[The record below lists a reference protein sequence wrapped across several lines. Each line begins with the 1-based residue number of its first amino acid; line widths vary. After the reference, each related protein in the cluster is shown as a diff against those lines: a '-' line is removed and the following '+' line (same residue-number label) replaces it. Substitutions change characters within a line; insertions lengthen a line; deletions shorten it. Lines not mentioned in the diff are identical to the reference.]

1 MSTQSKCEKGGVILI
16 VNEQEIG
23 KIIKGIGGF
32 YYVKTDKSHDILECK
47 ARGVLRHQKIIPTVG
62 DEVMIQSDNPGEW
75 MIESI
80 KPRKNIFVRP
90 PVANVDIGLIV
101 FSMTNPKPNLLL
113 LDMLLISSEI
123 QNVKPV
129 VCFTKRDLTTTEEE
143 QAIKAIYEKTPY
155 QLFFFSK
162 NDTDT
167 LDRIIAEIGGKTA
180 FMAGPSGV
188 GKSTMAN
195 YLCADQTMETG
206 ALSQK
211 LKRGKHTTRH
221 VELLETKNGGYLL
234 DTPGFSSYQISEM
247 IKPEEL
253 REYFPEFSQ
262 GKCRFKSCLHKDEPG
277 CDIKNS
283 VESGII
289 SVARYE
295 HYLSLLEEI
304 KKDQYR

>member
-1 MSTQSKCEKGGVILI
+1 MEVSYLI
-16 VNEQEIG
+16 AKEQVQG

-32 YYVKTDKSHDILECK
+32 YYVKTDDNNDVIECK

-80 KPRKNIFVRP
+80 LPRKNIFLRP

-113 LDMLLISSEI
+113 LDMLLISSES
-123 QNVKPV
+123 QNVEPI
-129 VCFTKRDLTTTEEE
+129 VCFTKRDLTSAEEE
-143 QAIKAIYEKTPY
+143 MKIKEIYQKTPY
-155 QLFFFSK
+155 KLFFFSK
-162 NDTDT
+162 NDNHTMDE
-167 LDRIIAEIGGKTA
+167 IIAEIGGKTA

-206 ALSQK
+206 TLSRK

-221 VELLETKNGGYLL
+221 VELLETKNGGFLL
-234 DTPGFSSYQISEM
+234 DTPGFSSYKISEM
-247 IKPEEL
+247 IEPEEL
-253 REYFPEFSQ
+253 REYFPEFSR
-262 GKCRFKSCLHKDEPG
+262 GKCRFKSCLHKNEPG
-277 CDIKNS
+277 CDVKKAVTNGEISS
-283 VESGII
+283 V
-289 SVARYE
+289 RYE
-295 HYLSLLEEI
+295 HYLNMLGEI
-304 KKDQYR
+304 KKEHY

>member
-1 MSTQSKCEKGGVILI
+1 LI
-16 VNEQEIG
+16 SDKSVIG

-32 YYVKTDKSHDILECK
+32 YYVKTQISDEVLECK

-80 KPRKNIFVRP
+80 LPRKNIFLRP

-101 FSMTNPKPNLLL
+101 FSMKNPKPNLLL

-129 VCFTKRDLTTTEEE
+129 ICFTKRDLISDGEEGALRE
-143 QAIKAIYEKTPY
+143 IYEKAPY
-155 QLFFFSK
+155 KLFFFS
-162 NDTDT
+162 NDD
-167 LDRIIAEIGGKTA
+167 LAAMDEIIREIGGKTA

-206 ALSQK
+206 TLSMK

-234 DTPGFSSYQISEM
+234 DTPGFSSYKLSEM

-253 REYFPEFSQ
+253 RDYFPEFPR
-262 GKCRFKSCLHKDEPG
+262 GECRFKSCLHNEEPG
-277 CDIKNS
+277 CIVKKAVAN
-283 VESGII
+283 GII
-289 SVARYE
+289 SSVRYE
-295 HYLSLLEEI
+295 HYVSLLEEI
-304 KKDQYR
+304 KKDQFR